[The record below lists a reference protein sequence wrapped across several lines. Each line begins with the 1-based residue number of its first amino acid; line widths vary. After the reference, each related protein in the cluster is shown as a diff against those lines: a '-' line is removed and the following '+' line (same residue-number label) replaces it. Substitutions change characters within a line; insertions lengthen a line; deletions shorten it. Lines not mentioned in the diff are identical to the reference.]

1 MTMIKNYWAFTSKAY
16 KLVMW
21 LVIPIVALG
30 TTMWGYFSREEMVI
44 TVPAIVCFL
53 LFPIIDIISDFWLLP
68 GFYAKGNSSL
78 EFLQSTTKFQTM
90 IRDVVIVDIVRRV
103 VLYVGTY
110 VMMYALFSS
119 KDVSAQAFIQI
130 YFYQP
135 VLNILVSQTAVFIA
149 RFFRSI
155 QQVFGCSMLS
165 TVPNAIYI
173 TIVKP
178 LPMEIEQPIVI
189 VLAGV
194 AIVMIAVT
202 IWFTRKKVRDSFYD
216 K

>member
-1 MTMIKNYWAFTSKAY
+1 MTMIKNYWVFTGKLY
-16 KLVMW
+16 KFVMW
-21 LVIPIVALG
+21 LVLPVVAIG
-30 TTMWGYFSREEMVI
+30 TSLWGYFSNNEMLIV
-44 TVPAIVCFL
+44 VPTIICFL
-53 LFPIIDIISDFWLLP
+53 IFPIIDVISDFWLLP

-90 IRDVVIVDIVRRV
+90 IRDVVVIDILRRV
-103 VLYVGTY
+103 LLYVCTY
-110 VMMYALFSS
+110 VMMYVLFSN

-135 VLNILVSQTAVFIA
+135 VLNILITQTAVFIA
-149 RFFRSI
+149 RFFRFA

-173 TIVKP
+173 TVVKP
-178 LPMEIEQPIVI
+178 LPNEVEQPIVI

-194 AIVMIAVT
+194 AVMMIAVT